1 MLIAI
6 EIAAASSKPLIHSRT
21 QFIWRESQANPEV
34 DLRRGTFLFRRL
46 FALRNLKAYNFTLRF
61 FT

>member
-1 MLIAI
+1 VLIAI
-6 EIAAASSKPLIHSRT
+6 EIAAASSKPLIHPRT

-34 DLRRGTFLFRRL
+34 DLRQGTFLFRRL
-46 FALRNLKAYNFTLRF
+46 FVLRNLKAYNFTLRF